1 MKKIFTLIAV
11 AAMAMTANA
20 QGKYAMTEADE
31 YGFGDQPKRADRV
44 ANCEM
49 TFGDANDPGDGEPA
63 AFAAAAADSHI
74 EGYTAYT
81 KGNGVNGDK
90 PGGTAYVFKPA
101 INGSITV
108 AIVLNSGKKFYVLE
122 DGTALSNYD
131 GITTEEKYY
140 GTYSFNVT
148 AGKTYKV
155 YCAGSKL
162 GFYGFE
168 FSDQP
173 TSVKGIKNV
182 AVNNGAIYNIA
193 GQKVANDYKGL
204 VIKNGRKMI
213 QK

>member
-1 MKKIFTLIAV
+1 M
-11 AAMAMTANA
+11 
-20 QGKYAMTEADE
+20 
-31 YGFGDQPKRADRV
+31 
-44 ANCEM
+44 
-49 TFGDANDPGDGEPA
+49 
-63 AFAAAAADSHI
+63 
-74 EGYTAYT
+74 
-81 KGNGVNGDK
+81 
-90 PGGTAYVFKPA
+90 PA

-168 FSDQP
+168 FSDQA
-173 TSVKGIKNV
+173 TSVQGIKTNV
-182 AVNNGAIYNIA
+182 ENNAAIYNLA

-204 VIKNGRKMI
+204 VIKNGRKFI

>member
-11 AAMAMTANA
+11 AAMAMSANA
-20 QGKYAMTEADE
+20 QGKFALEEAAE
-31 YGFGDQPKRADRV
+31 YGFGEQPKRAERV
-44 ANCEM
+44 TNCEM
-49 TFGDANDPGDGEPA
+49 TFGDPNDPGDAVAFKA
-63 AFAAAAADSHI
+63 ATADASV

-81 KGNGVNGDK
+81 PGNGVNGNK
-90 PGGTAYVFKPA
+90 PGGTLYVFKPA
-101 INGSITV
+101 IDGSITV
-108 AIVLNSGKKFYVLE
+108 AVVLNADKKFHISE
-122 DGTALSNYD
+122 DGTDMAGYE
-131 GITTEEKYY
+131 GITVAEKYY
-140 GTYSFNVT
+140 GTYSFNVK
-148 AGKTYKV
+148 AGSTYKV
-155 YCAGSKL
+155 WCDGSKL

-168 FSDQP
+168 LSDQP